1 MKKLKLL
8 IMLLVVSEMSFTYCK
23 PGKEANENTPKPLI
37 IKKDSNEHIHEYN
50 VIVSA
55 RNWRM
60 LNCNER
66 FIDIPI
72 KEITE
77 TILDKGLVMVY
88 LVEGEKYLALPF
100 NYYQVRR
107 VLSFQPS
114 FEPGHAYINIFGNF
128 ILNVSAK
135 YEFKV
140 LIISKEI
147 LNRNKNKNWNELF
160 NH

>member
-23 PGKEANENTPKPLI
+23 PGEEANENATNPLI
-37 IKKDSNEHIHEYN
+37 IKNDSNEHIHEYN

-60 LNCNER
+60 LNCKER
-66 FIDIPI
+66 FVDLPI

-77 TILDKGLVMVY
+77 TVLDKGLVMVY
-88 LVEGEKYLALPF
+88 LIEGEKYLALPF

-140 LIISKEI
+140 LIISEEI